1 MKYGDGERVDK
12 IYISIRTRTSKGFAM
27 RKAIFLRDDKVA
39 ELMKEKGSLG
49 DFLRDLMEKE
59 LQR

>member
-12 IYISIRTRTSKGFAM
+12 ICISISTRISKGFAI
-27 RKAIFLRDDKVA
+27 RKAIFLRDDKVE

-49 DFLRDLMEKE
+49 DFLRDLMETE
-59 LQR
+59 PQR